1 MPKKAVDTGPAVDPL
16 TRIRD
21 AILDGRIFPNER
33 LVEENLAQQLATSRT
48 AIRLALAVLEQQ
60 GLVVRERNHGARVR
74 RILEEEAIQIMEL
87 RSVLE
92 SLAARHA
99 ALRAKPDDIARLRAM
114 TKALEE
120 ASKDGESNRFSEMN
134 VEFHAD
140 ILRIAQH
147 QPVADLV
154 KGLRAQIIV
163 FQYRPIHAPG
173 RMQQL
178 NKEHRKLV
186 AAIASHDGDAA
197 EAAMREH
204 LDNAV
209 DALRMVISETQA
221 RKARLVVDA

>member
-1 MPKKAVDTGPAVDPL
+1 MPTKAVDKGQTVDPL
-16 TRIRD
+16 ISIRN
-21 AILDGRIFPNER
+21 AILEGRIFPNER
-33 LVEENLAQQLATSRT
+33 LVEENLAQQLSTSRT

-74 RILEEEAIQIMEL
+74 QVSNNDAIEIMEL

-99 ALRAKPDDIARLRAM
+99 ALRATSTDITKLRSM
-114 TKALEE
+114 VKTLES
-120 ASKDGESNRFSEMN
+120 AGKDGDLTRFSTLN
-134 VEFHAD
+134 LEFHAE
-140 ILRIAQH
+140 IIRIARH
-147 QPVADLV
+147 EHAAKLI

-173 RMQQL
+173 RIQQL

-186 AAIASHDGDAA
+186 AAIASRNGDAA
-197 EAAMREH
+197 EVAMRDH

-209 DALRMVISETQA
+209 DALRAVIKDDLQA
-221 RKARLVVDA
+221 RRVHVDA